1 MNEHSHCWLSITGD
15 KDFLMSSD
23 KKGDHVTA
31 PNGDVP
37 YGHLS
42 RSCFYCLNLI
52 PVAPLEIYRF
62 VKVM

>member
-1 MNEHSHCWLSITGD
+1 MNEHSPCCLSITGD

-31 PNGDVP
+31 PNGD
-37 YGHLS
+37 LS
-42 RSCFYCLNLI
+42 RSCFYCPNLI